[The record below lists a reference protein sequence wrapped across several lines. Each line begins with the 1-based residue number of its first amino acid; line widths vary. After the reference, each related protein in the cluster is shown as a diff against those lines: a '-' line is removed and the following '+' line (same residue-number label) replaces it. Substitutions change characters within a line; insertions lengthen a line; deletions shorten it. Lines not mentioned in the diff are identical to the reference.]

1 MAHSEKM
8 LDLIAL
14 GKLLEIHLT
23 NVNIAFAL

>member
-8 LDLIAL
+8 LELIAL
-14 GKLLEIHLT
+14 GKLEIHLT